1 MNDKSYEIDELLKVK
16 DLRKTGIFVFF
27 MSTEPGFEWVEN
39 KYLSGDRN
47 DKSRLRDLIHEVI
60 GMANSNYNYLT
71 NKVLN
76 DVNNNLISIDKFEW
90 IKEDSVASAYCW
102 VMLNNIKPLTIT
114 SDKYTQAIQQSNVV
128 KPTVNS
134 WSGNKEFRGL
144 PVSQQIEYIKSKFGI
159 KENHVNT
166 EEMYRDSQTVF
177 DHMNLKFGEKENIIN
192 MLKDE
197 WIKSFTAVKNIKWLS
212 KDDDDACNWIWDYI
226 CNYSVDNI
234 KIPFWPLRFFNPES
248 SGDKYICFYAAL
260 RAWNDNPGGK
270 KYFLYSLKKAWQQ
283 RSFRK
288 KQKNK
293 KTLSCSL
300 DDEVKKHLEELAET
314 YEMTITDL
322 VTRLIENEYRTPKK

>member
-1 MNDKSYEIDELLKVK
+1 MNDKNYEIDELLKVK
-16 DLRKTGIFVFF
+16 NLRKTGVFVFF
-27 MSTEPGFEWVEN
+27 MSTEPGFEWVGN
-39 KYLSGDRN
+39 KYFSGDRN
-47 DKSRLRDLIHEVI
+47 DKSRLRDLINEVI
-60 GMANSNYNYLT
+60 GMANSNYNDLT

-76 DVNNNLISIDKFEW
+76 HVNNNLISIEKFEW
-90 IKEDSVASAYCW
+90 IKEDSIASAYCW
-102 VMLNNIKPLTIT
+102 VMLNNIKPVTAIN
-114 SDKYTQAIQQSNVV
+114 DKYTHVIQQVTV
-128 KPTVNS
+128 LKPDASRWLGDN
-134 WSGNKEFRGL
+134 EFINL
-144 PVSQQIEYIKSKFGI
+144 SVSQQIKHIKRKFGI
-159 KENHVNT
+159 KDNHVST
-166 EEMYRDSQTVF
+166 EEMYRDFQTVF
-177 DHMNLKFGEKENIIN
+177 DHINLRLGEKENVIN

-197 WIKSFTAVKNIKWLS
+197 WIKSFTVVKNIKWLS

-234 KIPFWPLRFFNPES
+234 KIPVWPLRFFNPES

>member
-1 MNDKSYEIDELLKVK
+1 MNDKNYEIDELLKVK
-16 DLRKTGIFVFF
+16 DLRKASVFVFF
-27 MSTEPGFEWVEN
+27 MSTEPRFEWVEN
-39 KYLSGDRN
+39 KYFSGDRN
-47 DKSRLRDLIHEVI
+47 DKSRLRNLINEVI
-60 GMANSNYNYLT
+60 GMASSNYNDLT

-76 DVNNNLISIDKFEW
+76 HVNNNLISIEKFEW
-90 IKEDSVASAYCW
+90 IKEDSIASAYCW
-102 VMLNNIKPLTIT
+102 AMLNNIKPLTSA
-114 SDKYTQAIQQSNVV
+114 SDKYTQAIQQATALKHAANIWLSDN
-128 KPTVNS
+128 
-134 WSGNKEFRGL
+134 EFSS
-144 PVSQQIEYIKSKFGI
+144 PSVSQQIKYIKRKFGI
-159 KENHVNT
+159 KDNHVST
-166 EEMYRDSQTVF
+166 EEMYRDFQTIF
-177 DHMNLKFGEKENIIN
+177 DHISLEFGEKENVIN

-234 KIPFWPLRFFNPES
+234 KIPVWPLRFFNPES

-293 KTLSCSL
+293 KILSCSL

-322 VTRLIENEYRTPKK
+322 ITRLIENEYRTPKK

>member
-1 MNDKSYEIDELLKVK
+1 
-16 DLRKTGIFVFF
+16 
-27 MSTEPGFEWVEN
+27 
-39 KYLSGDRN
+39 
-47 DKSRLRDLIHEVI
+47 
-60 GMANSNYNYLT
+60 
-71 NKVLN
+71 
-76 DVNNNLISIDKFEW
+76 
-90 IKEDSVASAYCW
+90 
-102 VMLNNIKPLTIT
+102 MLNNIKPVTAIN
-114 SDKYTQAIQQSNVV
+114 DKYTHVIQQVTV
-128 KPTVNS
+128 LKPDASRWLGDN
-134 WSGNKEFRGL
+134 EFINL
-144 PVSQQIEYIKSKFGI
+144 SVSQQIKHIKRKFGI
-159 KENHVNT
+159 KDNHVST
-166 EEMYRDSQTVF
+166 EEMYRDFQTVF
-177 DHMNLKFGEKENIIN
+177 DHINLRFGEKENIIN

-226 CNYSVDNI
+226 CNHSVDNI
-234 KIPFWPLRFFNPES
+234 KIPVWPLRFFNPES